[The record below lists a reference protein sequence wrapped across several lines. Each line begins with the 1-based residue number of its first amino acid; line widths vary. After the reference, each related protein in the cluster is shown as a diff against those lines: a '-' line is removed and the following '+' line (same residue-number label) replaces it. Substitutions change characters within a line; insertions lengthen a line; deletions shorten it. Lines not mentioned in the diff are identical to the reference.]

1 MSFTRRDL
9 LRSGLAA
16 GGALAVPGAFAAPAL
31 ARVRP
36 SITHGVQSGDV
47 TDGRALVWTRA
58 DRPSRVYVE
67 YATRPDFRGSRT
79 VRGPWLT
86 PGSDLTGQVRL
97 SGLPSGADVHY
108 RVTLDDGRA
117 KSAPELGSFRT
128 PPRRHEA
135 VSFVWGGDL
144 AGQGWGINEEFG
156 GYRIFAAM
164 AATKPDFFLC
174 SGDWVY
180 SDGPLTATVA
190 LPDGTTWKNL
200 MTDEKAKVAETLAE
214 YRGQFRYN
222 LLDAHLRAFNAKV
235 PIVYQWDDHEVRNNW
250 YPGQILDDDRYTE
263 KRVDVLAARA
273 SRAAHEYLPITP
285 GRTLYRKLSYGPDLD
300 VFVLDMRSY
309 KNPNTPNLETSGP
322 GLLGPAQT
330 AWLKREL
337 TASRATWKVIAND
350 LPLGLIVPDGSVDQ
364 EGVGNVDSGLPKGRE
379 REIADVL
386 RHAHRHRVKGLVFLT
401 ADVHYAAAHH
411 YSPNRASFK
420 DFAPFW
426 EFVAGPL
433 NAGTFG
439 PNTLDG
445 TFGPRQEFVKVG
457 PRANA
462 SPAEGA
468 QFFGHAHL
476 DPRTK
481 TLTVKL
487 VDLTGK
493 TLYTKSL
500 TPA

>member
-1 MSFTRRDL
+1 MSFSRRDL
-9 LRSGLAA
+9 LRTGLVA

-47 TDGRALVWTRA
+47 AGGRALVWTRA
-58 DRPSRVYVE
+58 DRPSRMFVE

-86 PGSDLTGQVRL
+86 PGSDLTGQVRIA
-97 SGLPSGADVHY
+97 GLPSGRDIHY

-117 KSAPELGSFRT
+117 ESAPEIGSFRT
-128 PPRRHEA
+128 APERGGD
-135 VSFVWGGDL
+135 VSFVWAGDL
-144 AGQGWGINEEFG
+144 AGQGWGINEAFG

-164 AATKPDFFLC
+164 AATRPDFFLC

-180 SDGPLTATVA
+180 SDGPLAETVA

-200 MTDEKAKVAETLAE
+200 VTEEKAKVAETLAE

-222 LLDAHLRAFNAKV
+222 LLDAHVRAFNAQV

-250 YPGQILDDDRYTE
+250 YPGQILDDVRYTE
-263 KRVDVLAARA
+263 KSVDVLAARA
-273 SRAAHEYLPITP
+273 SQAAHEYMPITP
-285 GRTLYRKLSYGPDLD
+285 GKTLYRKISHGPDLD
-300 VFVLDMRSY
+300 VFVLDMRTY
-309 KNPNTPNLETSGP
+309 KNPNTANLETDGP
-322 GLLGPAQT
+322 GLLGPEQT

-337 TASRATWKVIAND
+337 RASRATWKIIAND
-350 LPLGLIVPDGSVDQ
+350 LPIGLIVPDGAVDQ
-364 EGVGNVDSGLPKGRE
+364 EGVGNVDAGLPKGRE

-386 RHAHRHRVKGLVFLT
+386 RDAHRHDVTGIVFLT
-401 ADVHYAAAHH
+401 ADVHYTAAHH
-411 YSPNRASFK
+411 YAPERAVFK
-420 DFAPFW
+420 DFTPFW

-439 PNTLDG
+439 PNTLDP
-445 TFGPRQEFVKVG
+445 TFGAAQDFIKVG

-468 QFFGHAHL
+468 QFFGHVALDGRTKVLTVRLIDLNGVVLYTRAL
-476 DPRTK
+476 DP
-481 TLTVKL
+481 
-487 VDLTGK
+487 
-493 TLYTKSL
+493 
-500 TPA
+500 A